1 MDSNAL
7 LPEVIGFSAGLC
19 SMISFTPQIIKT
31 WRERDARSISLRM
44 YVVTVTGFSLWVT
57 YGVMIGSLPVMLTN
71 SVCLTLS
78 ALILAMKWRF
88 SRPDYVARRQGVGDA
103 VGAGTAGH

>member
-1 MDSNAL
+1 MTPSF
-7 LPEVIGFSAGLC
+7 LPEVVGFYAGLC
-19 SMISFTPQIIKT
+19 SMVSFTPQLIKT

-57 YGVMIGSLPVMLTN
+57 YGVMIGSWPVMLTN
-71 SVCLTLS
+71 SVCLILS

-88 SRPDYVARRQGVGDA
+88 SHNPAPGNLEP
-103 VGAGTAGH
+103 TA

>member
-1 MDSNAL
+1 MDSAL
-7 LPEVIGFSAGLC
+7 LPELIGFLAGLC
-19 SMISFTPQIIKT
+19 SMASFTPQIVKT

-44 YVVTVTGFSLWVT
+44 YVVTVSGFSLWVT

-88 SRPDYVARRQGVGDA
+88 SRPDHVARREAQGDT
-103 VGAGTAGH
+103 VGAGPAGH

>member
-1 MDSNAL
+1 MNSNAL
-7 LPEVIGFSAGLC
+7 LPEVVGFCAGLC

-31 WRERDARSISLRM
+31 WKERDARSISLRM

-88 SRPDYVARRQGVGDA
+88 SRPDYVARRGAVADT

>member
-1 MDSNAL
+1 MDENAL
-7 LPEVIGFSAGLC
+7 LPEVIGFCAGLC
-19 SMISFTPQIIKT
+19 SMMSFTPQILKT
-31 WRERDARSISLRM
+31 WRERDATSISLRM

-57 YGVMIGSLPVMLTN
+57 YGVMIGSLPVMVTN

-88 SRPDYVARRQGVGDA
+88 SRPDYVARRQGAGNA

>member
-1 MDSNAL
+1 MNSNAL
-7 LPEVIGFSAGLC
+7 LPEVIGFCAGLC

-57 YGVMIGSLPVMLTN
+57 YGVMIGSWPVMLTN

-88 SRPDYVARRQGVGDA
+88 SRPDHVARRAAVADT

>member
-1 MDSNAL
+1 MTPSF
-7 LPEVIGFSAGLC
+7 LPEVVGFCAGLC
-19 SMISFTPQIIKT
+19 SMVSFTPQLIKT

-57 YGVMIGSLPVMLTN
+57 YGVMIGSWPVMLTN
-71 SVCLTLS
+71 SVCLILS

-88 SRPDYVARRQGVGDA
+88 SHNPAPGNLEP
-103 VGAGTAGH
+103 TA

>member
-1 MDSNAL
+1 MTPSF
-7 LPEVIGFSAGLC
+7 LPEVIGFCAGLC
-19 SMISFTPQIIKT
+19 SMVSFTPQLIKT

-71 SVCLTLS
+71 SVCLILS
-78 ALILAMKWRF
+78 ALILALKWRF
-88 SRPDYVARRQGVGDA
+88 SHNPAPGNLEP
-103 VGAGTAGH
+103 TA

>member
-1 MDSNAL
+1 MNSNAL
-7 LPEVIGFSAGLC
+7 LPELIGFCAGLC

-57 YGVMIGSLPVMLTN
+57 YGLMIGSLPVMLTN
-71 SVCLTLS
+71 SVCLALS

-88 SRPDYVARRQGVGDA
+88 SGPRGEGAPKPAGDA
-103 VGAGTAGH
+103 VGAGTTGH

>member
-1 MDSNAL
+1 MAVE
-7 LPEVIGFSAGLC
+7 LPEIVGFTAGLC
-19 SMISFTPQIIKT
+19 SMASFTPQIIKT

-57 YGVMIGSLPVMLTN
+57 YGVLIGSLPVMTTTCVFL
-71 SVCLTLS
+71 SLS
-78 ALILAMKWRF
+78 ALILAMWWRC
-88 SRPDYVARRQGVGDA
+88 SRSDSVARRDGAGEA